1 MKTITIAIALAVS
14 VAIVLVT
21 ATDINTTKGRHALF
35 LRAQSKKS
43 SIVSSAQVVRE
54 AERLKAEYELLKSKP
69 GYEELIPKEILLKL
83 EKRLSGIGGTHEELK
98 KHIAEYNE
106 LVFRYNNSRRPL
118 VLGAHS
124 DPRELETIREE
135 EVLAP
140 NQAL

>member
-1 MKTITIAIALAVS
+1 MKKGTIAIALAVS

-21 ATDINTTKGRHALF
+21 ATDINTAKGRHALF

-69 GYEELIPKEILLKL
+69 GYEKVLPEEILLKL
-83 EKRLSGIGGTHEELK
+83 EKRLSEIGGTYEELE

-106 LVFRYNNSRRPL
+106 IVFRYNNSRRPL
-118 VLGAHS
+118 VFGAHS
-124 DPRELETIREE
+124 DPRELETIRKE